1 MIKVTIPEDGTRGTF
16 VLWMNNIATINYFLA
31 TPLTADG
38 VNNGR
43 ERKTK
48 IIPEHSRRRGPSDQT
63 PKTVKQSTAD
73 YMFDPT
79 LKSGN
84 ALPGFSIR
92 ITEAKKEDGTQES
105 RQMTLVGRTVD
116 FEEYFDDLFKN
127 EPFVHYSIGG
137 RHTFEPAA
145 TQGV

>member
-1 MIKVTIPEDGTRGTF
+1 MIKVTIPEEDTRGTF
-16 VLWMNNIATINYFLA
+16 VLWMNDIRTINYFLA
-31 TPLTADG
+31 TPLEEDG

-43 ERKTK
+43 GRKTK
-48 IIPEHSRRRGPSDQT
+48 QIPEHTRRRGPSDQT
-63 PKTVKQSTAD
+63 PRRVEGSSAD

-92 ITEAKKEDGTQES
+92 ITNAKEDGVVQES

-116 FEEYFDDLFKN
+116 FEEYFDKLFKYKTY
-127 EPFVHYSIGG
+127 VHYDIGG
-137 RHTFEPAA
+137 RHTFLPAVA
-145 TQGV
+145 QGG

>member
-1 MIKVTIPEDGTRGTF
+1 MIKVTIPEEGTRGTF

-48 IIPEHSRRRGPSDQT
+48 SIPEHPRRRGPSDTT
-63 PKTVKQSTAD
+63 PVTVSASSAD
-73 YMFDPT
+73 YMYDPT

-92 ITEAKKEDGTQES
+92 ITESKQADGSQES

-116 FEEYFDDLFKN
+116 FEEYFDALFKA
-127 EPFVHYSIGG
+127 ETFVHYSIGG
-137 RHTFEPAA
+137 RHTFQPAV
-145 TQGV
+145 GV

>member
-1 MIKVTIPEDGTRGTF
+1 MIKVTIPEEGTRGTF
-16 VLWMNNIATINYFLA
+16 VLWMNNIASINYFLA
-31 TPLTADG
+31 TPLEADG

-48 IIPEHSRRRGPSDQT
+48 AIPEHPRRRGPSDQT
-63 PKTVKQSTAD
+63 PVTVSASSAD

-92 ITEAKKEDGTQES
+92 VTEAKKQDGTQES

-127 EPFVHYSIGG
+127 QTFVHYSIGG
-137 RHTFEPAA
+137 RHTFQPAA
-145 TQGV
+145 GGGD

>member
-1 MIKVTIPEDGTRGTF
+1 MIKVTIAEDGTRGAF

-31 TPLTADG
+31 SDLEADG

-43 ERKTK
+43 ERQTK
-48 IIPEHSRRRGPSDQT
+48 SIPQHTRRRGPSDQT
-63 PKTVKQSTAD
+63 PVTVSSSTAD
-73 YMFDPT
+73 YMYDPT

-92 ITEAKKEDGTQES
+92 VTEARRQDGGQES

-116 FEEYFDDLFKN
+116 FEEYFDDLFAR
-127 EPFVHYSIGG
+127 ETYVHYSIGG
-137 RHTFEPAA
+137 RHTFQPAA
-145 TQGV
+145 QGEG

>member
-1 MIKVTIPEDGTRGTF
+1 MIKVTIAEEGTRGIF

-31 TPLTADG
+31 TPLEADG

-48 IIPEHSRRRGPSDQT
+48 IIPEHPRRRGPSDQT
-63 PKTVKQSTAD
+63 PVTVSASSAD

-92 ITEAKKEDGTQES
+92 ITEAKQENGSQES

-116 FEEYFDDLFKN
+116 FEEYFDDLFKG
-127 EPFVHYSIGG
+127 ETFVHYDIGG
-137 RHTFEPAA
+137 RHTFQPAA
-145 TQGV
+145 SGGD